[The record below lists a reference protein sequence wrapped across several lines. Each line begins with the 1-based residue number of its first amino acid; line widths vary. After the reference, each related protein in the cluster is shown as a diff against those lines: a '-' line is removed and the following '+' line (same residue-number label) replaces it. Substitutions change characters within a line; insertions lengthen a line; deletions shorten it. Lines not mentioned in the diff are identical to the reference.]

1 MQFDQERA
9 RLGHQG
15 GLGHQGNLAS
25 RTQGFLLKAVTAI
38 ATGVVLVGAIAMSL
52 VVFAIALAV
61 FLGFG
66 TYLWWK
72 VRQARRH
79 APVRTGDKRFEQ
91 SDVIEGVAFREIKPE
106 DRSRTER

>member
-1 MQFDQERA
+1 MQFDQERP

-15 GLGHQGNLAS
+15 GLAA
-25 RTQGFLLKAVTAI
+25 RTQGFLLKAVTAV
-38 ATGVVLVGAIAMSL
+38 ATGVVLVGAIAMSV
-52 VVFAIALAV
+52 VVFAIALIV

-72 VRQARRH
+72 LRQARRQ
-79 APVRTGDKRFEQ
+79 APVRYER
-91 SDVIEGVAFREIKPE
+91 SNVIDGVAFHEVKQE